1 MNDAAREAALLF
13 VLTDVFSCQFPP
25 HFVPSLFVAVR
36 QHTVSRD
43 VCLSYWPINCHVC
56 IGLWSPHLVLPAVHR
71 RPMRDESLDS
81 YSPLYIL
88 LLHSPEN

>member
-43 VCLSYWPINCHVC
+43 VCLSY
-56 IGLWSPHLVLPAVHR
+56 
-71 RPMRDESLDS
+71 
-81 YSPLYIL
+81 
-88 LLHSPEN
+88 